1 MLAGAVKAAAAA
13 AKASKSSSG
22 GSSSG
27 SSSGSS
33 GSSGSSSSGSSG
45 ASMAATG
52 KGGSYSI
59 GSDKGKDFV
68 SSAAAGSTMKGSD
81 GSTWTKNSDGT
92 TTISKGGQTFTY
104 GGASGTGGSGGSN
117 SGGGS
122 SSGGAYT
129 PLGSHN
135 DQTIKDTSVE
145 DSAQMA
151 AIKKR
156 YSEAQARGD
165 TAAMKSAHADAEA
178 LRAQYGYSGGSDGS
192 DYIGKGY
199 VSGNVLGKQ
208 MSNQL
213 NSGFDAYKKYMEDAA
228 AQQQAALKAKV
239 DSAVASLNGQKY
251 DVKKQTEANNA
262 TAEKAYMQSIKP
274 GGSNAETLAANGLL
288 TSGLTESSQISA
300 GNAYQNAL
308 NSNAT
313 TQTETLAKIEQA
325 ITQAQLTGDIE
336 AANALANLY
345 KEIAA
350 KGYENTQNIVA
361 ANQWG
366 QQFGLSQA
374 ELTGT
379 YNGTQ
384 TLAMRQYEL
393 QKQQVQQELEAGKI
407 DMETARKQIE
417 YINAQIAYMQA
428 QTTGQ
433 NLSNKY
439 SQWQLNQ
446 L

>member
-13 AKASKSSSG
+13 AKASKSSS
-22 GSSSG
+22 
-27 SSSGSS
+27 
-33 GSSGSSSSGSSG
+33 
-45 ASMAATG
+45 
-52 KGGSYSI
+52 
-59 GSDKGKDFV
+59 
-68 SSAAAGSTMKGSD
+68 
-81 GSTWTKNSDGT
+81 
-92 TTISKGGQTFTY
+92 
-104 GGASGTGGSGGSN
+104 
-117 SGGGS
+117 
-122 SSGGAYT
+122 
-129 PLGSHN
+129 
-135 DQTIKDTSVE
+135 
-145 DSAQMA
+145 
-151 AIKKR
+151 
-156 YSEAQARGD
+156 
-165 TAAMKSAHADAEA
+165 
-178 LRAQYGYSGGSDGS
+178 
-192 DYIGKGY
+192 
-199 VSGNVLGKQ
+199 
-208 MSNQL
+208 
-213 NSGFDAYKKYMEDAA
+213 
-228 AQQQAALKAKV
+228 
-239 DSAVASLNGQKY
+239 
-251 DVKKQTEANNA
+251 
-262 TAEKAYMQSIKP
+262 

-336 AANALANLY
+336 AANALADLY
-345 KEIAA
+345 KQIAA
-350 KGYENTQNIVA
+350 KGYENTQNIIA

-374 ELTGT
+374 EQTGT

>member
-1 MLAGAVKAAAAA
+1 MSATG
-13 AKASKSSSG
+13 SG
-22 GSSSG
+22 GSY
-27 SSSGSS
+27 
-33 GSSGSSSSGSSG
+33 
-45 ASMAATG
+45 A
-52 KGGSYSI
+52 I
-59 GSDKGKDFV
+59 GSDKGKNFV
-68 SSAAAGSTMKGSD
+68 SSATAGSTMKGSD

-92 TTISKGGQTFTY
+92 TTISKDGQTFTY
-104 GGASGTGGSGGSN
+104 GGAAGTGGSGSGNS

-122 SSGGAYT
+122 SSNGSYT
-129 PLGSHN
+129 GKGTHYDATVKGIS
-135 DQTIKDTSVE
+135 
-145 DSAQMA
+145 DSDAALLAQYQSDYA
-151 AIKKR
+151 K
-156 YSEAQARGD
+156 AQASGD
-165 TAAMKSAHADAEA
+165 TAGMQQAHKNAEA

-192 DYIGKGY
+192 DYISSGY
-199 VSGNVLGKQ
+199 MSGSVLGQQ
-208 MSNQL
+208 MANQYDD
-213 NSGFDAYKKYMEDAA
+213 GFDAYKKYMEDAA

-239 DSAVASLNGQKY
+239 DSAVASLNDQKY
-251 DVKKQTEANNA
+251 DVMKQTEANNA
-262 TAEKAYMQSIKP
+262 AAEKAYMQSIKP
-274 GGSNAETLAANGLL
+274 GGSSAETLAANGLL

-336 AANALANLY
+336 AANALADLY

-374 ELTGT
+374 EQTGT

-393 QKQQVQQELEAGKI
+393 QKQQVEQDLEAGKI
-407 DMETARKQIE
+407 DMETARKQLL
-417 YINAQIAYMQA
+417 YIQAQIENLQA

-433 NLSNKY
+433 NLQNKY
-439 SQWQLNQ
+439 YQSQLGG
-446 L
+446 